1 MKKIMLFFAVAT
13 ILAACNNDN
22 EVVNETQYITEFKAD
37 FGADTRMTAT
47 ADNGLKFAW
56 ENGDA
61 LYVFQADDPS
71 VYYKKY
77 VYNSGTKTFTLATG
91 GYVAMEAGKKYFAA
105 NDFETAT
112 SPFFNKVG
120 DEIQFNAKLYTAMS
134 YDVTEIPMISDVF
147 TADAAGTITAMHHT
161 VGVVE
166 VPVKL
171 DTRSTYT
178 TLKNLGFY
186 IAAGKTSLDFIAT
199 PASPYF
205 KEATNAT
212 TSSRT
217 TWANSVTELKT
228 TEDTSIFIPVLPGTY
243 TNPKLNYNWESKSS
257 QKSLTG
263 TLTVERGKVTKMPV
277 QELWLRD

>member
-22 EVVNETQYITEFKAD
+22 EVLNETQYITEFKAD

-56 ENGDA
+56 ENGDE
-61 LYVFQADDPS
+61 LYVFQADGS
-71 VYYKKY
+71 TMSHKYYKY
-77 VYNSGTKTFTLATG
+77 DENTKTFKANT
-91 GYVAMEAGKKYFAA
+91 EANALVPGTEYFAVYGYRTIA
-105 NDFETAT
+105 N
-112 SPFFNKVG
+112 PFTIVG
-120 DEIQFNAKLYTAMS
+120 DEIQFKAYLDNSK
-134 YDVTEIPMISDVF
+134 DVTNIPLISDVF
-147 TADAAGTITAMHHT
+147 TADADGTITAMHHT

-171 DTRSTYT
+171 AAGSAST

-212 TSSRT
+212 VYART
-217 TWANSVTELKT
+217 TWANMGNKELST
-228 TEDTSIFIPVLPGTY
+228 TEATSIFIPVLPGEY
-243 TNPKLNYNWESKSS
+243 TNPGLNYNYESTSS
-257 QKSLTG
+257 QKTLTG
-263 TLTVERGKVTKMPV
+263 TLTVACGKVTLMPV
-277 QELWLRD
+277 QELTLD